1 VPESPAAPASPA
13 TRPAAPG
20 SPTAAALP
28 FDDLAAGYDDAFT
41 HSAIGTLL
49 RRPLQ
54 RRLLAA
60 FATGERVLE
69 LACGTG
75 EDAVHLGR
83 HGVRVLATDASPG
96 MVAAAKRKVEAAG
109 LQDLVEVRQLALEE
123 LPRLGGQ
130 GPAPLAPLAGGP
142 PFDGAFSSFG
152 GFNCIA
158 DPRGPARDLAA
169 LVRPGARVLLC
180 VMGPLVPWEWGWF
193 LLRGRPGKALR
204 RLRPGGAAWRGMVIR
219 YPTIDAMRRAFEPEF
234 QARRTAAIGVLLPP
248 SYAEPWAARHPR
260 LLARLDRWER
270 RWETLPPLPWL
281 ADHYLLELERR

>member
-1 VPESPAAPASPA
+1 M
-13 TRPAAPG
+13 
-20 SPTAAALP
+20 
-28 FDDLAAGYDDAFT
+28 
-41 HSAIGTLL
+41 
-49 RRPLQ
+49 Q

-60 FATGERVLE
+60 FQAGDRVLE

-83 HGVRVLATDASPG
+83 HGVRVLATDASPD
-96 MVAAAKRKVEAAG
+96 MVAAARGKVEAAG
-109 LQDLVEVRQLALEE
+109 LLDLVEVRQLAVEE
-123 LPRLGGQ
+123 LARLGGQ
-130 GPAPLAPLAGGP
+130 GPTSHASRAPLASLAPLADGP

-158 DPRGPARDLAA
+158 DPRGTARDLAA
-169 LVRPGARVLLC
+169 LLRPGARVLLC

-219 YPTIDAMRRAFEPEF
+219 YPSIGAMRRAFEPDF
-234 QARRTAAIGVLLPP
+234 RARRTAAIGVLLPP

>member
-1 VPESPAAPASPA
+1 
-13 TRPAAPG
+13 
-20 SPTAAALP
+20 
-28 FDDLAAGYDDAFT
+28 
-41 HSAIGTLL
+41 
-49 RRPLQ
+49 LQ
-54 RRLLAA
+54 RRLRAA
-60 FATGERVLE
+60 FAAGDRVLE

-109 LQDLVEVRQLALEE
+109 LLDLVEVRQLALEE

-130 GPAPLAPLAGGP
+130 GPAPLAIEPPAPLAGGP

-169 LVRPGARVLLC
+169 LLRPGARVLLC

-219 YPTIDAMRRAFEPEF
+219 YPSIGTMRRAFAPEF

>member
-1 VPESPAAPASPA
+1 
-13 TRPAAPG
+13 
-20 SPTAAALP
+20 
-28 FDDLAAGYDDAFT
+28 
-41 HSAIGTLL
+41 
-49 RRPLQ
+49 LQ

-60 FATGERVLE
+60 FQEGDRVLE

-96 MVAAAKRKVEAAG
+96 MVAEARRKVEAAG
-109 LQDLVEVRQLALEE
+109 LRDLVEVRQLALEE
-123 LPRLGGQ
+123 LPRLGGR
-130 GPAPLAPLAGGP
+130 GSAPPASLAGGP

-169 LVRPGARVLLC
+169 LLRPGARVLLC
-180 VMGPLVPWEWGWF
+180 VMGPLVPWEWAWF

-219 YPTIDAMRRAFEPEF
+219 YPSIRAMKRAFELEF
-234 QARRTAAIGVLLPP
+234 RPRRTAAIGALLPP

-270 RWETLPPLPWL
+270 RWETRPPLPWL